1 MSSTFSHPTHMP
13 NLTRSFS
20 LRAALLSGV
29 VALLAACSDAPT
41 APAAAPSAPRAVNA
55 SVADPSAT
63 TASPAATLFAC
74 ESSRSRSASA
84 VIGPRGG
91 MVALSGSAL
100 VVPPGAVGKPT
111 TFTFTIPAS
120 PYLTVDVSAQGV
132 EHYSFARPVLISI
145 SYAHCSGQGL
155 PDAPLGAWWVNAETL
170 EQLGVMAGVDDR
182 QHRRLTFV
190 TDHLSGYAVVY

>member
-1 MSSTFSHPTHMP
+1 MP

-20 LRAALLSGV
+20 LRAALLTGV

-55 SVADPSAT
+55 AVADPSAIA
-63 TASPAATLFAC
+63 ASPAATLFAC
-74 ESSRSRSASA
+74 ENSRTRSASA

-91 MVALSGSAL
+91 TVRVAGSAL
-100 VVPPGAVGKPT
+100 IVPPGAVPTAT
-111 TFTFTIPAS
+111 TFTFTLPES
-120 PYLTVDVSAQGV
+120 PYLTVDVSAAGV
-132 EHYSFARPVLISI
+132 EHYSFARPVAISI
-145 SYAHCSGQGL
+145 SYAHCSSASL
-155 PDAPLGAWWVNAETL
+155 PDAPLGAWWVDAATL